1 MTTLRNSVCVKYTTK
16 EMYDLVNDIQAYP
29 MYLPLISEVKIL
41 SETSTS
47 RRATLTLA
55 KGRIKF
61 SFTTDNTMQE
71 GAEIRMNL
79 VEGPFKSLKAIW
91 SFTNVHG
98 NDCEATFNI
107 DFEFANGL
115 MTMAFGGF
123 FKEVTESLVEAFCK
137 QAVVRYG
144 ERS

>member
-1 MTTLRNSVCVKYTTK
+1 MTTLRNSVCVKYSPK

-29 MYLPLISEVKIL
+29 RYLPLISEVRMH
-41 SETSTS
+41 SETPSS
-47 RRATLTLA
+47 LRATLTLA

-61 SFTTDNTMQE
+61 SFTTDNTMQD
-71 GAEIRMNL
+71 GREIRMNL

-91 SFTNVHG
+91 TFNAVHG
-98 NDCEATFNI
+98 NECEATFNI

-123 FKEVTESLVEAFCK
+123 FKEVTESLIEAFCQ
-137 QAVVRYG
+137 QAALRYG
-144 ERS
+144 VR